1 MCSTINRS
9 HPIAIIMGVNV
20 TRFCF
25 IACWATALVIGSS
38 VAHAEIARSANPEK
52 GSAAFKRTVAV
63 PICVAQPAYQEE
75 NIMNES
81 ETIANL
87 NPKLGKV
94 LARLV
99 RMQEQFPIN
108 EKGEPNHGGKPPIGM
123 LPREKQSA
131 AKESESLV
139 AAPESVPLGKHF

>member
-1 MCSTINRS
+1 
-9 HPIAIIMGVNV
+9 MGVSV

-38 VAHAEIARSANPEK
+38 VAHAEIARSANPDK
-52 GSAAFKRTVAV
+52 GSAAFERTVAV
-63 PICVAQPAYQEE
+63 PICVAQLAYQEE
-75 NIMNES
+75 NVMNEN

-108 EKGEPNHGGKPPIGM
+108 EKGEPNHGDKPPIGM
-123 LPREKQSA
+123 MPK
-131 AKESESLV
+131 AKPTIAKASESMV
-139 AAPESVPLGKHF
+139 GAPKSVPLGKHF